1 MQKYSI
7 VEFSEEN
14 TVEVILSSWISS
26 NNKTSLWPKNITPS
40 ILKRYLKNNTAPS
53 DNWSLVNI
61 RILGYSGI
69 DCYIYFY
76 IPNAGARLCAIRG
89 NSSFDFIKKRSASEL
104 TQIKRRVLI

>member
-53 DNWSLVNI
+53 DNWNVVNI

-76 IPNAGARLCAIRG
+76 ILNAGARLCAIRG
-89 NSSFDFIKKRSASEL
+89 DSSFDFIKKLLR
-104 TQIKRRVLI
+104 

>member
-1 MQKYSI
+1 MFKNLHMQMQKYSI

-14 TVEVILSSWISS
+14 TVEVILSFWILP
-26 NNKTSLWPKNITPS
+26 NNKTSLWPKNITPF

-61 RILGYSGI
+61 RILGYSDI

-76 IPNAGARLCAIRG
+76 ISNAGARLCAIRDD
-89 NSSFDFIKKRSASEL
+89 SSFDFIKKSLR
-104 TQIKRRVLI
+104 

>member
-14 TVEVILSSWISS
+14 TVEVILSSWISP

-53 DNWSLVNI
+53 DNWRLVNI
-61 RILGYSGI
+61 RILGYAGI
-69 DCYIYFY
+69 DCYVFLYDYLIFS
-76 IPNAGARLCAIRG
+76 RLYNFAVTPINIMLLAHIILDIHNI
-89 NSSFDFIKKRSASEL
+89 NSI
-104 TQIKRRVLI
+104 